1 MQLYDKYR
9 TMFSLYGVDTP
20 LRKSHFMAQIDH
32 ESNLKP
38 QRESLYYTDANR
50 AKNIFKTPF
59 KGKSLEFVSKYL
71 RDSEKMANYVYANR
85 MGNGD
90 EFSGD
95 GYKYRGGGFL
105 QHTGKYE
112 YERLTKESGVDYVN
126 NPELLETEADAVI
139 SALSYWKRNNLNKYA
154 DIDDLDGVSDLVN
167 IGRKTVKVGDANGY
181 KDRQQ
186 KLRKWKKLLN
196 VSY

>member
-1 MQLYDKYR
+1 
-9 TMFSLYGVDTP
+9 
-20 LRKSHFMAQIDH
+20 MAQIDH

-105 QHTGKYE
+105 QHTGKDE

>member
-38 QRESLYYTDANR
+38 QRESLYYTDAQR

-90 EFSGD
+90 EFSD
-95 GYKYRGGGFL
+95 RKSTSLNSSHVKISY
-105 QHTGKYE
+105 
-112 YERLTKESGVDYVN
+112 
-126 NPELLETEADAVI
+126 AVFC
-139 SALSYWKRNNLNKYA
+139 LNKKIRTT
-154 DIDDLDGVSDLVN
+154 DN
-167 IGRKTVKVGDANGY
+167 
-181 KDRQQ
+181 Q
-186 KLRKWKKLLN
+186 
-196 VSY
+196 